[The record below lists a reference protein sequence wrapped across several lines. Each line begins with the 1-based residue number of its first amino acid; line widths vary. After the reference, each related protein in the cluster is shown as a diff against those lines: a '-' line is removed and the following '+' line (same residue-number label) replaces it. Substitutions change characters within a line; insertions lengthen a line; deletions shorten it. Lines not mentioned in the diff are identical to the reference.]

1 MQKVSP
7 SARKRPARSPR
18 ASKDAATDEQAAD
31 IGEIHLLPE
40 DLSQVWDSLGYCI
53 KRAQVRTYTMLF
65 NMVMAGE
72 MTPAR
77 MTALNIIDSDPG
89 INQSALAGKLGITG
103 PSVVKVVDAL
113 ERLGLIDRRL
123 TEGDRRTRSLFLT
136 EHGVAELKSLRENAG
151 RYEEAIAKKLSA
163 DERRTLIT
171 LLDKVAE
178 P

>member
-1 MQKVSP
+1 MPKASP
-7 SARKRPARSPR
+7 SARKRSARVSGH
-18 ASKDAATDEQAAD
+18 ASQTTPGAPDLDAAAP
-31 IGEIHLLPE
+31 HLVPE
-40 DLSQVWDSLGYCI
+40 DLSQMWDSLGYCI

-65 NMVMAGE
+65 DMVMAGE

-77 MTALNIIDSDPG
+77 MTALNIIDTDPG
-89 INQSALAGKLGITG
+89 INQSALAARLGITG

-136 EHGVAELKSLRENAG
+136 DHGVRELKTLRDNAA
-151 RYEEAIAKKLSA
+151 RYEKAISKKLSA
-163 DERRTLIT
+163 DERRTLIA

>member
-7 SARKRPARSPR
+7 SARKRSARVSR
-18 ASKDAATDEQAAD
+18 SRQDAPTGAPERGAAAAPLIPD
-31 IGEIHLLPE
+31 

-65 NMVMAGE
+65 DMVMAGE

-77 MTALNIIDSDPG
+77 MTALNIIDTDPG
-89 INQSALAGKLGITG
+89 INQSALAAQLGITG

-136 EHGVAELKSLRENAG
+136 RHGVAELKTLRENAA
-151 RYEEAIAKKLSA
+151 RYEEAIARKLSA
-163 DERRTLIT
+163 DERRTLIA

>member
-1 MQKVSP
+1 MQKASAT
-7 SARKRPARSPR
+7 ARKRSTQRARRS
-18 ASKDAATDEQAAD
+18 SDDAAGAPGLDPAAPS
-31 IGEIHLLPE
+31 LVPE
-40 DLSQVWDSLGYCI
+40 DLSQMWDSLGYCI
-53 KRAQVRTYTMLF
+53 KRAQVRTYAMLF
-65 NMVMAGE
+65 EMVMGGE

-77 MTALNIIDSDPG
+77 MTALNIIDTDPG
-89 INQSALAGKLGITG
+89 INQSALAARLGITG

-136 EHGVAELKSLRENAG
+136 EHGVAELKALRDNAA
-151 RYEEAIAKKLSA
+151 RYEEAIAKNLSA
-163 DERRTLIT
+163 VERRTLIA

>member
-1 MQKVSP
+1 MQKASP
-7 SARKRPARSPR
+7 SARKRSARVSGH
-18 ASKDAATDEQAAD
+18 ASKTTPGASDVDTAAP
-31 IGEIHLLPE
+31 HLVPE
-40 DLSQVWDSLGYCI
+40 DLSQMWDSLGYCI

-65 NMVMAGE
+65 DMVMAGE

-77 MTALNIIDSDPG
+77 MTALNIIDTDPG
-89 INQSALAGKLGITG
+89 INQSALAARLGITG

-136 EHGVAELKSLRENAG
+136 DHGVKELKTLRENAA
-151 RYEEAIAKKLSA
+151 RYEKAISKKLSA
-163 DERRTLIT
+163 EERRTLIA